1 MPLGRTTPFELSATK
16 FTNQFGLETVS
27 FAAKTRT
34 IHIFLAIS
42 IVKFRFCH
50 LTQTGALENGRG
62 LRRSDHKNIYT
73 FNLSALGRYS
83 TLESI
88 KYLNF
93 RSESK

>member
-27 FAAKTRT
+27 FAAKKGT

-62 LRRSDHKNIYT
+62 LRRSDHKKYIY
-73 FNLSALGRYS
+73 L
-83 TLESI
+83 
-88 KYLNF
+88 
-93 RSESK
+93 